1 MYIEGIDPVLFSLG
15 PLEVRWYGL
24 MMALSFLIG
33 SYFFVRNGKEKR
45 LSENL
50 LFNTIFAVIIAGIVG
65 ARLLFVITNLDFYL
79 QNPLLII
86 RIDQG
91 GLAFY
96 GAILGGVFGGWAIAR
111 ANKLRLHDFLD
122 LGVPGLSI
130 GYMLVRF
137 ANIFNQEILGRPAD
151 LFPFSRHPA
160 QVYGILIGL
169 GCLLTHL
176 YLSRRIPKRTGVLFW
191 AFIFYYSLLRGFI
204 EETFRENPLYL
215 WGYISESWGVGFFTL
230 THLATPP
237 LVIFA
242 LWMLFRARKITELP
256 ERN

>member
-15 PLEVRWYGL
+15 PLEIRWYGL

-33 SYFFVRNGKEKR
+33 SYFFIKNGKEKR
-45 LSENL
+45 ISENL
-50 LFNTIFAVIIAGIVG
+50 LFNTIFAVIISGIIG
-65 ARLLFVITNLDFYL
+65 ARLLFVLTNLGFYL

-96 GAILGGVFGGWAIAR
+96 GALLGGVIGGWVIAHL
-111 ANKLRLHDFLD
+111 NKLRLHDFLD
-122 LGVPGLSI
+122 LAVPGLSI

-137 ANIFNQEILGRPAD
+137 ANIFNQEILGRPAE
-151 LFPFSRHPA
+151 LFTFSRHPA

-169 GCLLTHL
+169 VCLATHFF
-176 YLSRRIPKRTGVLFW
+176 LSRRISRRTGVLFW
-191 AFIFYYSLLRGFI
+191 AFILYYSVLRGVI

-215 WGYISESWGVGFFTL
+215 WGYISENWGVGFFTL

-242 LWMLFRARKITELP
+242 LWMLYRAKKIPDLQV
-256 ERN
+256 RD